1 MSAFFSA
8 TLPKTN
14 AVAEGEY
21 MSEKCPFSSC
31 SISSETD
38 NDHTGVCRYL
48 AVLSREAPSLL
59 NEESLKAWTG
69 IKSRDGLLRWLR
81 QHGIAFFLAKGRPCT
96 TLEAVNRVLLQDF
109 GRQKIE
115 FA

>member
-1 MSAFFSA
+1 MS
-8 TLPKTN
+8 

-31 SISSETD
+31 SISSDTD
-38 NDHTGVCRYL
+38 SDRIDVCRYL
-48 AVLSREAPSLL
+48 AGLSKEAPSLL

-69 IKSRDGLLRWLR
+69 IKTRQLLLAWLR
-81 QHGIAFFLAKGRPCT
+81 ENGIAYFLAKGRPCT
-96 TLEAVNRVLLQDF
+96 TVQAVNRALLQ
-109 GRQKIE
+109 GVSRLELE